1 MSYRI
6 YKGDKVHAV
15 CNHEMDAV
23 SQAVQ
28 YYRHTTKPVTVMEVA
43 LDGTET
49 SYNWERAYRE
59 LCNQ

>member
-6 YKGDKVHAV
+6 YKGTEVHAV
-15 CNHEMDAV
+15 CRHCMDAV
-23 SQAVQ
+23 MQAVQ
-28 YYRHTTKPVTVMEVA
+28 YYRHTTKPVTVMEVT

-49 SYNWERAYRE
+49 PYDWQAAYKE

>member
-1 MSYRI
+1 MAYNI
-6 YKGDKVHAV
+6 YKGDKLNAV
-15 CNHEMDAV
+15 CQHSMDAV

-28 YYRHTTKPVTVMEVA
+28 YYRHTTKPVTVTQVA

-49 SYNWERAYRE
+49 PYDWERAYKE